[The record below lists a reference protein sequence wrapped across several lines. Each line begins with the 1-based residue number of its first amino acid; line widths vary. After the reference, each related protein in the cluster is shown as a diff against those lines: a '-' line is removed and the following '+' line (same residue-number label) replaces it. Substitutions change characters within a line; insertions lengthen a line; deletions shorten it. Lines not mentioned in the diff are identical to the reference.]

1 MLDSI
6 AAQFGV
12 AVGGWKVTLT
22 NQAAMQRMNTD
33 APAVGPLFQPY
44 IMTSPQLL
52 NLTAEAGLGLRI
64 SARSARSKYLSPLD
78 ALFDQRKFI
87 LRGA

>member
-12 AVGGWKVTLT
+12 AVGGWKVALT

-44 IMTSPQLL
+44 IMTSP
-52 NLTAEAGLGLRI
+52 
-64 SARSARSKYLSPLD
+64 
-78 ALFDQRKFI
+78 
-87 LRGA
+87 